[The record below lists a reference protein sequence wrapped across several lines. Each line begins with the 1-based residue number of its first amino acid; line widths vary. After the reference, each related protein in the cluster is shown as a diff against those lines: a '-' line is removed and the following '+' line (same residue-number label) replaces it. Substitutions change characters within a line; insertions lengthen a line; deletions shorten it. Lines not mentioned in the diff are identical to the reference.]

1 MLATRVIPCLLLR
14 NQGFVKTIR
23 FKGPTYLGDPINIVK
38 IFNDKEVDE
47 LVLLDITATAE
58 RKPPNFELLAD
69 IASEAFVPLGY
80 GGGVNTIEHVKTLFN
95 IGLEKVIINSH
106 AFVEPELITRAAD
119 RFGCQSIVV
128 SMDVRSGWFGKSSV
142 VTHAGS
148 RRTKRDPVA
157 YAAEMQERGAGEILL
172 TSVDRD
178 GTMSGYDIDLI
189 RSVTEAVNIPVVAC
203 GGAGCVGDFA
213 AAVSEGG
220 ASAVSAGSMFVF
232 QGKHRAV
239 LINFPSRDE
248 LCAVL
253 PSRMAAMKSL
263 ESDDRDEQS
272 TQTRTEQAA

>member
-1 MLATRVIPCLLLR
+1 M
-14 NQGFVKTIR
+14 KTVR
-23 FKGPTYLGDPINIVK
+23 FKKPTYLGDPINIVK

-58 RKPPNFELLAD
+58 QKAPNFELLAD

-80 GGGVNTIEHVKTLFN
+80 GGGVKTIEHVKTLFN

-106 AFVEPELITRAAD
+106 AFVEPELMTRAAD
-119 RFGCQSIVV
+119 RFGCQSIVA
-128 SMDVRSGWFGKSSV
+128 SIDVRSGWFGKSSV
-142 VTHAGS
+142 VTQSGG
-148 RRTKRDPVA
+148 RQTKRDPVS
-157 YAAEMQERGAGEILL
+157 YAVEMQERGAGEILL

-189 RSVTEAVNIPVVAC
+189 RSVTEAVSVPVVAC

-213 AAVSEGG
+213 AAVSKGG

-239 LINFPSRDE
+239 LINYPSHDE
-248 LCAVL
+248 LCAAL
-253 PSRMAAMKSL
+253 PTRMEATSTR
-263 ESDDRDEQS
+263 ESNKNGEHHTES
-272 TQTRTEQAA
+272 STEQAA

>member
-14 NQGFVKTIR
+14 NRGFVKTVR
-23 FKGPTYLGDPINIVK
+23 FKKPTYLGDPINIVK

-47 LVLLDITATAE
+47 LVLLDITATEE
-58 RKPPNFELLAD
+58 RKAPNFELLAD
-69 IASEAFVPLGY
+69 IAGEAFVPLGY

-119 RFGCQSIVV
+119 RFGCQSIVA
-128 SMDVRSGWFGKSSV
+128 SIDVRSGWFGKSSV
-142 VTHAGS
+142 VTQSGG
-148 RRTKRDPVA
+148 RQTKRDPVS
-157 YAAEMQERGAGEILL
+157 YAVEMQERGAGEILL

-189 RSVTEAVNIPVVAC
+189 RSVTEAVSVPVVAC
-203 GGAGCVGDFA
+203 GGAGSVGDFA

-239 LINFPSRDE
+239 LINFPSHEE

-253 PSRMAAMKSL
+253 PSRKEATSTRGADENDENL
-263 ESDDRDEQS
+263 AESS
-272 TQTRTEQAA
+272 TEQAA

>member
-14 NQGFVKTIR
+14 NQGFVKTVR
-23 FKGPTYLGDPINIVK
+23 FKKPTYLGDPINIVK

-47 LVLLDITATAE
+47 LVLLDITATEEQKA
-58 RKPPNFELLAD
+58 PNFELLAD

-106 AFVEPELITRAAD
+106 AFVEPELITHAAD
-119 RFGCQSIVV
+119 RFGSQSIVA
-128 SMDVRSGWFGKSSV
+128 SIDVRSGWFGKSSV
-142 VTHAGS
+142 VTQSGE
-148 RRTKRDPVA
+148 RQTKRDPVS
-157 YAAEMQERGAGEILL
+157 YAVEMQERGAGEILL

-189 RSVTEAVNIPVVAC
+189 RSVTEAVTVPVVAC

-239 LINFPSRDE
+239 LINFPSHEE

-253 PSRMAAMKSL
+253 PSRKQATATR
-263 ESDDRDEQS
+263 EVDEDDE
-272 TQTRTEQAA
+272 TRTESDTAQAA